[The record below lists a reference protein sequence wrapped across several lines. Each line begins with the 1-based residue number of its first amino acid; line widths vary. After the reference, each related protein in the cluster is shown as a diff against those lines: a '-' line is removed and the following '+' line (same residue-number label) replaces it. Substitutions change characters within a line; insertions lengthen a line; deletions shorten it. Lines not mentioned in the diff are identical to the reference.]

1 MSARVRAAGAAAVV
15 VVLAAA
21 GCADTVDG
29 TAVADP
35 FAPTTAEPDPSLGIE
50 GITVVEYP
58 AGRHVQ
64 GNQRVAYDRT
74 PPFGGPHDAVWAQ
87 CTGTVYDKAIRSEN
101 AVHSLEHGA
110 VWITYDPELVSG
122 RALNALVDRVEG
134 QPYLLLSPYPGLSV
148 PVSLQSWGHQL
159 VVDDTSDER
168 IDHFVDALR
177 LNRNT
182 FPEPGATCA
191 TLPTAFDVKNPPP
204 FQAGPPDPRAPDTVP
219 MN

>member
-1 MSARVRAAGAAAVV
+1 MRALVRAVGTAAV

-21 GCADTVDG
+21 GCTDTVDG

-35 FAPTTAEPDPSLGIE
+35 YAPTTAEPDPSLGIE

-58 AGRHVQ
+58 VGLHVRPD
-64 GNQRVAYDRT
+64 QRVAYDRT
-74 PPFGGPHDAVWAQ
+74 PPFGGPHDAAWAT
-87 CTGTVYDKAIRSEN
+87 CTGTVYDRAIRSEN

-110 VWITYDPELVSG
+110 VWITYDPELVAG
-122 RALNALVDRVEG
+122 PALNVLVERVQG
-134 QPYLLLSPYPGLSV
+134 RPYLMLSPYPGLSV

-159 VVDDTSDER
+159 VVDNTSDER
-168 IDHFVDALR
+168 IDHFIDALR

-191 TLPTAFDVKNPPP
+191 TLPTSFDATNPPP
-204 FQAGPPDPRAPDTVP
+204 FQPGPPDPRAPGTVP

>member
-1 MSARVRAAGAAAVV
+1 MRPAVAAAVIALV
-15 VVLAAA
+15 AA
-21 GCADTVDG
+21 GCGSTVDG
-29 TAVADP
+29 TAMADP
-35 FAPTTAEPDPSLGIE
+35 FAPTTSRPDPSLGIA

-58 AGRHVQ
+58 AGMHVRAH
-64 GNQRVAYDRT
+64 QRVAYDRT
-74 PPFGGPHDAVWAQ
+74 PPFGGPHDAVWAA
-87 CTGTVYDKAIRSEN
+87 CTGTVYDRAIRNEN

-110 VWITYDPELVSG
+110 VWITYDPSLVTG
-122 RALNALVDRVEG
+122 ADLQALVDRVEG
-134 QPYLLLSPYPGLSV
+134 RPYLMLSPYPGLSV

-168 IDHFVDALR
+168 IDQFVEALR

-191 TLPTAFDVKNPPP
+191 AAPGVFDPANPPA
-204 FQAGPPDPRAPDTVP
+204 FQAGPPDPRSPDTVP

>member
-1 MSARVRAAGAAAVV
+1 MRLRVRLAVLV
-15 VVLAAA
+15 SVIAVSAT
-21 GCADTVDG
+21 GCGDTVDG
-29 TAVADP
+29 TPVADP
-35 FAPTTAEPDPSLGIE
+35 FVPTSADPDPSLAIE

-58 AGRHVQ
+58 VGVHVRA
-64 GNQRVAYDRT
+64 NQRVAYDRT
-74 PPFGGPHDAVWAQ
+74 PPFGGPHDAVWAT
-87 CTGTVYDKAIRSEN
+87 CTGTVYDRAIRSEN

-110 VWITYDPELVSG
+110 VWITYDPTLVTG
-122 RALNALVDRVEG
+122 PDLQVLVDRVEG
-134 QPYLLLSPYPGLSV
+134 RPYLMMSPYPGLSV

-182 FPEPGATCA
+182 FPEPGATCS
-191 TLPTAFDVKNPPP
+191 TLPGVFDPANPPA
-204 FQAGPPDPRAPDTVP
+204 FQAGPPDPHSPDTVP